1 MSNATYEPT
10 GISTRNGEGGG
21 FAAPATVRP
30 SNVVGI
36 AAEQQRAIAEIQAA
50 LTVAQ
55 ARPRDEIGAVDR
67 IKTSCQ
73 RIRLAESAEYVFDRG
88 GTEITGATID
98 LLTVI
103 ANHWGNIQFGFR
115 ELTQSAGESSVEAFA
130 WDLETNSKRTVV
142 FNVPHK
148 RVTRKGTTTLTDPR
162 DIYELMAN
170 NAQRRV
176 RACLEAIIPPDVVEE
191 AVLQCRAT
199 LAETAQV
206 TPESIEKMVSAFSK
220 LGIVKDQLQKRLGRR
235 MDAMQ
240 PAQLVNLR
248 RIYKSIMDGLSTI
261 DDWFEPLQSEA
272 TPSASKTAADT
283 AKEALKARTAPKPT
297 AEATPAPQA
306 DSVPVETPPV
316 QTQPT
321 EAKKPA
327 AKGKKAAAV
336 TVESL
341 VEYIKKTFDRD
352 HGDFD
357 LEKLAAAALAMGGDH
372 KAFFADVIGRKHD
385 NFEHFLIEDLQEQ
398 DGDEEEGE
406 DVEEAQ
412 DGPDEIL
419 SPVPRPAMDMF
430 GDTFEKR
437 IITKL
442 KTPEE
447 LRAFAN
453 HDLKDPDLK
462 DQERAYLTSLAM
474 RRAYQIENGLP
485 LTDKIAK

>member
-1 MSNATYEPT
+1 MSNAMMEVKNGSKEP
-10 GISTRNGEGGG
+10 
-21 FAAPATVRP
+21 AAVIVRP
-30 SNVVGI
+30 STTIGFG
-36 AAEQQRAIAEIQAA
+36 AEQARAQAEIQSA
-50 LTVAQ
+50 LTVAS
-55 ARPRDEIGAVDR
+55 ARPRDEIGAIDR
-67 IKTSCQ
+67 IKNACQ
-73 RIRLAESAEYVFDRG
+73 RHGLAEKSEYSYSRG
-88 GTEITGATID
+88 GTEITGPTID

-103 ANHWGNIQFGFR
+103 ACYWGNLMHGFR
-115 ELTQSAGESSVEAFA
+115 ELSETPSECTVESYA
-130 WDLETNSKRTVV
+130 WDLESNTKKSIVFTVQHKRTT
-142 FNVPHK
+142 K
-148 RVTRKGTTTLTDPR
+148 QGSYLLTDPR
-162 DIYELMAN
+162 DRYENLAN
-170 NAQRRV
+170 MAQRRV
-176 RACLEAIIPPDVVEE
+176 RKCLEDVIPSDVVED

-199 LAETAQV
+199 LAETAEV
-206 TPESIEKMVSAFSK
+206 NEESIGKVVSAF
-220 LGIVKDQLQKRLGRR
+220 GRIGVTKDQLQKRLGRR

-240 PAQLVNLR
+240 PSQLVSLR
-248 RIYKSIMDGLSTI
+248 RIYKSISDGMSDI
-261 DDWFEPLQSEA
+261 GDWFESPQEEK
-272 TPSASKTAADT
+272 PSAPKTAADT

-297 AEATPAPQA
+297 AETTQAPQA
-306 DSVPVETPPV
+306 DSEPVETPPV
-316 QTQPT
+316 QTQAT

-336 TVESL
+336 TVDSL

-372 KAFFADVIGRKHD
+372 RAFFADVIGRKHD

-398 DGDEEEGE
+398 EGDEEEGE
-406 DVEEAQ
+406 EVDEAQ

-447 LRAFAN
+447 LREFAN

-462 DQERAYLTSLAM
+462 DQERAYLTSLAL